1 MPANPYYTEEI
12 GEIRETEKLNEIK
25 KLKESALQKM
35 RDIQKRSVSSPPKP
49 IDIPKEKAPIPEEN
63 QIQPKKSPCQTQ
75 NHSNV
80 FNNFAASLF
89 KDPDKSL
96 ILILIVILMDNEDNL
111 AVILALLY
119 ILI

>member
-1 MPANPYYTEEI
+1 MPANPYYAEEF
-12 GEIRETEKLNEIK
+12 GKIREAEKLDEIK

-35 RDIQKRSVSSPPKP
+35 RDIQKKSVSLPPKP
-49 IDIPKEKAPIPEEN
+49 IDIPKENTTIPEEN
-63 QIQPKKSPCQTQ
+63 QSHTKKPPCQMQ
-75 NHSNV
+75 NRQDV
-80 FNNFAASLF
+80 FNNLTSSLF

-111 AVILALLY
+111 TVILALLY

>member
-12 GEIRETEKLNEIK
+12 GKIRETEKLDEIK

-35 RDIQKRSVSSPPKP
+35 RDIQKNSLSSPQKRV
-49 IDIPKEKAPIPEEN
+49 DLPKEKPTAPEEN
-63 QIQPKKSPCQTQ
+63 QIQLKELSHKTQ
-75 NHSNV
+75 NHSNI

-96 ILILIVILMDNEDNL
+96 ILILIVILIDNEDNL
-111 AVILALLY
+111 AVILALIY

>member
-1 MPANPYYTEEI
+1 MPANSYYTE
-12 GEIRETEKLNEIK
+12 GNGKNLETEKLNEIK

-35 RDIQKRSVSSPPKP
+35 RDIQKKSVSLPTKP
-49 IDIPKEKAPIPEEN
+49 VDIPKEKTTVSGEN
-63 QIQPKKSPCQTQ
+63 QIQTKELSHKTQ
-75 NHSNV
+75 DHSNV
-80 FNNFAASLF
+80 FKNFTASLF

>member
-12 GEIRETEKLNEIK
+12 GKIRETEKLNEIK

-35 RDIQKRSVSSPPKP
+35 RDIQKKSVSSSPKLA
-49 IDIPKEKAPIPEEN
+49 DIPKEKAPVLGKN
-63 QIQPKKSPCQTQ
+63 QIQPKELPCQTQ
-75 NHSNV
+75 GHSNV
-80 FNNFAASLF
+80 FNNFASSLF